1 MPELLNNMLDRIG
14 AVSSAKAVYG
24 EPVTV
29 HGRTII
35 PVARVG
41 YGFGGGAGDG
51 DAQGGGGGG
60 LSTPVGVYEITTE
73 GTRFLPLNE
82 TRKLVGALL
91 VGFCAGMLLGRRRTE
106 RRVS

>member
-1 MPELLNNMLDRIG
+1 MPELLNKMLDRIG
-14 AVSSAKAVYG
+14 AAASAKSVYG
-24 EPVTV
+24 EPVTA

-41 YGFGGGAGDG
+41 YGFGGGVGDG

-73 GTRFLPLNE
+73 GTRFLPLHQ
-82 TRKLVGALL
+82 TQRIMGAML
-91 VGFCAGMLLGRRRTE
+91 VGFCAGLLLGRRG
-106 RRVS
+106 RRDL